1 MHEQA
6 PCDITAHR
14 AAVQAQG
21 RHDGEI
27 TLRGRILAVG
37 GIREKLLA
45 AARAG
50 VELVC
55 IPQAGVREL
64 AELPA
69 SLKRKLE
76 IVTISTLDDFFACVL
91 LGGAPLDGAKA
102 RVAIA
107 TAG

>member
-1 MHEQA
+1 MDEQE
-6 PCDITAHR
+6 PFDIP
-14 AAVQAQG
+14 
-21 RHDGEI
+21 GEI

-37 GIREKLLA
+37 GVREKLLA

-50 VELVC
+50 VTLVC
-55 IPQAGVREL
+55 IPQGNAREL
-64 AELPA
+64 PDLPA

-76 IVTISTLDDFFACVL
+76 IVPISTLDDLFARVL
-91 LGGAPLDGAKA
+91 LGGAPVDGAKA